1 MSSKLISFL
10 TSEPVNVGS
19 YAFVALR
26 LVVAAFWIN
35 SDIPRWAAIVA
46 GHPAANGMVRS
57 LFGPSMVLPLTY
69 LFTTFETLGA
79 IALILGLATRLP
91 AIWGVVEFA
100 ITGTTGVLSG
110 NVGLAKDFGLMTASL
125 VLLVNGSP
133 KLSLDGIIA
142 KRKSGN

>member
-10 TSEPVNVGS
+10 TSEPVNKGS
-19 YAFVALR
+19 YSYVALR

-35 SDIPRWAAIVA
+35 SDIPRWAAIAA
-46 GHPAANGMVRS
+46 GHPAANGMVRN
-57 LFGPSMVLPLTY
+57 LFGASMVLPLTY

-91 AIWGVVEFA
+91 AIWAVVEFA
-100 ITGTTGVLSG
+100 ITGTTGVLTG
-110 NVGLAKDFGLMTASL
+110 NVGLAKDFGLMAASL

-133 KLSLDGIIA
+133 RLSLDGVIA